1 MAAASVPHL
10 QVYEESNE
18 ACGIGDGNCFLAFKF
33 WYFFLTTKATGGQL
47 T

>member
-10 QVYEESNE
+10 QVSEESNE
-18 ACGIGDGNCFLAFKF
+18 ACGIGDGNCFLAIRFG
-33 WYFFLTTKATGGQL
+33 YFFLTTKAAGGQL